1 MRTAHLTSETP
12 VILSA
17 ADSSRSGESA
27 ESKDPTEDRVAR
39 PWKGIPAGLSAGLR
53 WKNSLRRSWS
63 HQPLRDPSTAA
74 SFASRTTPP
83 LRMTSSF
90 DYGLAGSPLRRTS
103 FVLRRSAQL
112 ILLTLAVFALL
123 GAGDESAR
131 VNDLGHRMMC
141 VCGCNQILLEC
152 NHVGCAYSDRMR
164 AELVAAVDR
173 GDNDDLTLQ
182 GFVQKYGTTVMAAPT
197 KTGFNRVA
205 WIMPYLVLV
214 LGLTMVTL
222 IVRAWRSRPLVLPV
236 GAVAAVHGAE
246 LEHFRNQAR
255 KDTEV

>member
-1 MRTAHLTSETP
+1 MRIPRLARTGKGTA
-12 VILSA
+12 
-17 ADSSRSGESA
+17 SSRA
-27 ESKDPTEDRVAR
+27 ATANSKVRGCVAFAQR
-39 PWKGIPAGLSAGLR
+39 THP
-53 WKNSLRRSWS
+53 
-63 HQPLRDPSTAA
+63 DAA
-74 SFASRTTPP
+74 PFRNHSKIC
-83 LRMTSSF
+83 
-90 DYGLAGSPLRRTS
+90 
-103 FVLRRSAQL
+103 LRRSAQL
-112 ILLTLAVFALL
+112 ITLALAVFGLL

-205 WIMPYLVLV
+205 WVMPYLVLV
-214 LGLTMVTL
+214 LGLAMVTL
-222 IVRAWRSRPLVLPV
+222 IVRAWRSRPLVLPA

-246 LEHFRNQAR
+246 LEHFRDQAR